1 MRNVTGRENLIT
13 CGRTNELAHTVRTE
27 YSCDSFMADR
37 MGLDGTMLHYLAVR
51 KAMVS
56 VHKPVHSKITLT
68 YSLTWQAGR
77 CVSRRMAFKALLN
90 AKARPFPSLC
100 SSFLCA
106 YCSKKLPERAP
117 TTKQLY
123 VYCHRYYTV
132 DYRSTCTTCVGTSTI
147 RLRSI
152 KSSLPFSL
160 PLRHSRDKLFQAL
173 SRFSVL
179 EATES

>member
-1 MRNVTGRENLIT
+1 
-13 CGRTNELAHTVRTE
+13 
-27 YSCDSFMADR
+27 
-37 MGLDGTMLHYLAVR
+37 
-51 KAMVS
+51 
-56 VHKPVHSKITLT
+56 
-68 YSLTWQAGR
+68 
-77 CVSRRMAFKALLN
+77 MAFKALLN

-106 YCSKKLPERAP
+106 FYSKRKKKLPERAP
-117 TTKQLY
+117 TKKTAT
-123 VYCHRYYTV
+123 CTV
-132 DYRSTCTTCVGTSTI
+132 DYRSTTCVGTSTI

-179 EATES
+179 KATESWAGPGNEANTGSSGIVPLFNQIHMALLFQKQGYDIRVGQGIVSETF

>member
-1 MRNVTGRENLIT
+1 
-13 CGRTNELAHTVRTE
+13 
-27 YSCDSFMADR
+27 
-37 MGLDGTMLHYLAVR
+37 MGLDGTTLHYLAVR

-56 VHKPVHSKITLT
+56 VHKPVHSKITQT
-68 YSLTWQAGR
+68 YSLTWQADR
-77 CVSRRMAFKALLN
+77 CTSRRMAFRALLN

-106 YCSKKLPERAP
+106 YCSKKLLEQAL
-117 TTKQLY
+117 TKKQL
-123 VYCHRYYTV
+123 RTV
-132 DYRSTCTTCVGTSTI
+132 DYRSTTCVGISTI

-173 SRFSVL
+173 SRFSIL
-179 EATES
+179 EATESWTGPGNEAIVKQR